1 MQVHLVNNKT
11 LIREIQELVNRE
23 PCERELRPSEFL
35 SNHPFS
41 AAKTEEGGVLCL
53 IAKILLP
60 CMRERDFCFC
70 QELDIS
76 SHTFQEIEDNFV
88 DITVVDKLLDA

>member
-1 MQVHLVNNKT
+1 MNESLDQVNSC
-11 LIREIQELVNRE
+11 LII
-23 PCERELRPSEFL
+23 PSLRV
-35 SNHPFS
+35 

-60 CMRERDFCFC
+60 SMRERDFCFC